1 MSRRVWSRKFGQHV
15 ASAFSAFGVFACV
28 IPPFGKRGG
37 PSADAQDGTEEF
49 ACAITIDASAHTIK
63 GRDAPRRSADNA
75 DDEDGNGQDD
85 DGEEG
90 PILRLR
96 LQRR

>member
-1 MSRRVWSRKFGQHV
+1 M
-15 ASAFSAFGVFACV
+15 
-28 IPPFGKRGG
+28 
-37 PSADAQDGTEEF
+37 EEF

-90 PILRLR
+90 PILRLH

>member
-15 ASAFSAFGVFACV
+15 ASAFSAFAVFAHV

-37 PSADAQDGTEEF
+37 LSADAQDGTEEF
-49 ACAITIDASAHTIK
+49 ACAIIIDASARTIK
-63 GRDAPRRSADNA
+63 GRDATASGDNA

-85 DGEEG
+85 DGEGG
-90 PILRLR
+90 PIFGLH